1 MDSASARSEHVAKIF
16 WPLHLCRPVSESG
29 YLVGWDLGGG
39 EIVVASK
46 AAFANAAQV
55 SRYLADFYQQYSAS
69 FEPSATENS
78 KPYSSSNSSNS
89 GGSRSQA
96 DQLLAPPKIVGY
108 LSREGEGLCEPDA
121 RDASKHWIDA
131 FTARTQI
138 AFRAILSMGVEVSER
153 VIVILYEESVLEPW
167 HYYMASPINLDLT
180 ALASGSRS
188 QGTSLGARTCLQ
200 HTLDY
205 VNTAGQV
212 LTYLQGSSQGAA
224 KRSLRAA
231 VWTTIASETNRQAL
245 ERSRASANAM
255 FAWACSV
262 FIMLSVYFLRALD
275 VSAFGFR
282 AKEVSAVGQQLD
294 LIVRRL
300 VYLIEQRRAS
310 YHTPKPA
317 HGRRHNAQYAGFWNS
332 VWVIALDIF
341 LGCVLGIFLIM
352 FSQAASNWIV
362 TSLEQ
367 YTMTSLE
374 ATILWLRG
382 QPAGLKLN
390 VGLDGF
396 LAELFMW
403 LIHFWTAMF
412 QPIMQYMRVVVIFAG
427 WSGFVGGCTMQLAI
441 FSDAMA
447 LMTLHT
453 YWFYMVAT
461 RIFHWQLVTLY
472 SLFNLFRGRKHN
484 VLRNRIDSCDYDL
497 AQLLTGTILFTLL
510 TYLFPTVLVYYATFA
525 GRRVAVIM
533 AQGLFEILLGILNHC
548 PIFYVM
554 LRLRDPQ
561 MFPGGVSYSVSSRH
575 ARRFIEAAW
584 AIPGSPVRVSRDP
597 IPLSARNRLNTTIV
611 QMESAPLPLSALFFQ
626 YYQIW
631 VQFSASYLSLGLL
644 RSLVVGDVVR
654 PVPRLQHTMIPGLS
668 SPQETGN
675 ATSSSTFA
683 CGDTAHIDSEAET
696 TT

>member
-1 MDSASARSEHVAKIF
+1 
-16 WPLHLCRPVSESG
+16 
-29 YLVGWDLGGG
+29 
-39 EIVVASK
+39 
-46 AAFANAAQV
+46 
-55 SRYLADFYQQYSAS
+55 
-69 FEPSATENS
+69 
-78 KPYSSSNSSNS
+78 

-200 HTLDY
+200 HTLGY

-262 FIMLSVYFLRALD
+262 FIMLSVYFLRALN

-300 VYLIEQRRAS
+300 VYLLEQRRAS

-317 HGRRHNAQYAGFWNS
+317 HGRRHNAQYTGFWNS

-341 LGCVLGIFLIM
+341 LGCALGIFLIM

-362 TSLEQ
+362 TSLEH

-427 WSGFVGGCTMQLAI
+427 WSGF
-441 FSDAMA
+441 
-447 LMTLHT
+447 
-453 YWFYMVAT
+453 
-461 RIFHWQLVTLY
+461 
-472 SLFNLFRGRKHN
+472 
-484 VLRNRIDSCDYDL
+484 
-497 AQLLTGTILFTLL
+497 
-510 TYLFPTVLVYYATFA
+510 
-525 GRRVAVIM
+525 
-533 AQGLFEILLGILNHC
+533 
-548 PIFYVM
+548 
-554 LRLRDPQ
+554 
-561 MFPGGVSYSVSSRH
+561 
-575 ARRFIEAAW
+575 
-584 AIPGSPVRVSRDP
+584 
-597 IPLSARNRLNTTIV
+597 
-611 QMESAPLPLSALFFQ
+611 
-626 YYQIW
+626 
-631 VQFSASYLSLGLL
+631 
-644 RSLVVGDVVR
+644 
-654 PVPRLQHTMIPGLS
+654 
-668 SPQETGN
+668 
-675 ATSSSTFA
+675 
-683 CGDTAHIDSEAET
+683 
-696 TT
+696 

>member
-1 MDSASARSEHVAKIF
+1 MLEQARLVLIAFAIGYLTRHFNPLNWGQIKEVVLDQLGQLSPRLLTALGIIATFGSLLLFLWPLARVADWEAQNSTGYKYRTSAREHLK
-16 WPLHLCRPVSESG
+16 RRESG

-55 SRYLADFYQQYSAS
+55 SRYLADFYQH
-69 FEPSATENS
+69 
-78 KPYSSSNSSNS
+78 
-89 GGSRSQA
+89 
-96 DQLLAPPKIVGY
+96 
-108 LSREGEGLCEPDA
+108 REGEGLCEPDA

-200 HTLDY
+200 HTLGY

-262 FIMLSVYFLRALD
+262 FIMLSVYFLRALN

-300 VYLIEQRRAS
+300 VYLLEQRRAS

-317 HGRRHNAQYAGFWNS
+317 HGRRHNAQYTGFWNS

-341 LGCVLGIFLIM
+341 LGCALGIFLIM

-362 TSLEQ
+362 TSLEH

-561 MFPGGVSYSVSSRH
+561 MFPGGV
-575 ARRFIEAAW
+575 
-584 AIPGSPVRVSRDP
+584 
-597 IPLSARNRLNTTIV
+597 
-611 QMESAPLPLSALFFQ
+611 
-626 YYQIW
+626 
-631 VQFSASYLSLGLL
+631 
-644 RSLVVGDVVR
+644 
-654 PVPRLQHTMIPGLS
+654 
-668 SPQETGN
+668 
-675 ATSSSTFA
+675 
-683 CGDTAHIDSEAET
+683 
-696 TT
+696 